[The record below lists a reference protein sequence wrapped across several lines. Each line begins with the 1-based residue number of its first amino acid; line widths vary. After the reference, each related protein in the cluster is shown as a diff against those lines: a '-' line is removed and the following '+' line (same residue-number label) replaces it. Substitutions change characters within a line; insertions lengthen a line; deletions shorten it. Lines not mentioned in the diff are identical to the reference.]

1 MEKTERPWGH
11 YIVLEDLETHKVKH
25 IVVKPGQKISLQKH
39 QKRNEI
45 WVVVAGAGNVH
56 VNGNDW
62 EVKTGNTVIVP
73 VGFMH
78 RIENI
83 GKDNLEFVEVQ
94 TGTYFGEDD
103 IQRFD
108 DIYGRVK

>member
-1 MEKTERPWGH
+1 MEKTERPWG
-11 YIVLEDLETHKVKH
+11 YYVVLEDAETHKVKH

-39 QKRNEI
+39 QKRHET
-45 WVVVAGAGNVH
+45 WVVVAGTGTVH

-62 EVKTGNTVIVP
+62 QVSNGNIVTVP
-73 VGFMH
+73 VGFTH

-83 GKDNLEFVEVQ
+83 GDIDLEFVEVQ

-108 DIYGRVK
+108 DAYGRVK